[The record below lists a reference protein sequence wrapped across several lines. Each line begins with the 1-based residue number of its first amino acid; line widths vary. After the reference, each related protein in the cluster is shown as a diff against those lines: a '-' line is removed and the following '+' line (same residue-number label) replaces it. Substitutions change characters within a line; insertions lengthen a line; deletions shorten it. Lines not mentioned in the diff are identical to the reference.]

1 MAAASEYKTKVTLP
15 SDREILITREFDAP
29 RDVVFKAMIDPALIS
44 RWWGPRGHTTRVDKM
59 EVRPGGAWRYISGT
73 SAADETAFRGEY
85 REIKAPERIVQTF
98 EWEPMAGHISVDT
111 ATLIERDGRTL
122 LTVRSL
128 FASKEDRDGM
138 VQSGM
143 EKGLAET
150 HDRFAELL
158 AELRAETRSGAR

>member
-1 MAAASEYKTKVTLP
+1 MNTSTHDT
-15 SDREILITREFDAP
+15 EILVDPDVPLVRITREFDAP

-111 ATLIERDGRTL
+111 ATLTGDGAKL
-122 LTVRSL
+122 DAGSMWPIAFALTKL
-128 FASKEDRDGM
+128 TAADEAKI
-138 VQSGM
+138 
-143 EKGLAET
+143 
-150 HDRFAELL
+150 
-158 AELRAETRSGAR
+158 RALVKKAVG